1 MGAAVLVAGVVGA
14 AVTVGTDVGE
24 ACVAAPGASTVTV
37 TVRRGVGRSVMPQA
51 VRASAAADP
60 THTARRAPRAVRLGR
75 GRDSSRGDGRAPKGL
90 AEVTSGMALKSG
102 TDRAAGR
109 MPRRVTYSGRVLR
122 GLLSPKWLGLLA
134 LVLVIVAACTLLGLW
149 QLGVARDEGH
159 KQAVAAASQLQR
171 APLQQVTQA
180 HSAFEPEFSNRPVT
194 VTGTYDDTRTIL
206 VVDRRLGDRAG
217 SWVVTPLVTEG
228 GTVAVLRGFVDGV
241 PATAPAAPA
250 GVVTVEGSLGPTE
263 SPRPGAPLPAPQ
275 RRSVDLAS
283 LVNEWPG
290 DLYNVVLLASDESDA
305 ASRPSAAPLPTP
317 GLTRVPP
324 PDVDTPLNL
333 RNA

>member
-1 MGAAVLVAGVVGA
+1 
-14 AVTVGTDVGE
+14 
-24 ACVAAPGASTVTV
+24 
-37 TVRRGVGRSVMPQA
+37 
-51 VRASAAADP
+51 
-60 THTARRAPRAVRLGR
+60 
-75 GRDSSRGDGRAPKGL
+75 
-90 AEVTSGMALKSG
+90 
-102 TDRAAGR
+102 
-109 MPRRVTYSGRVLR
+109 VLR
-122 GLLSPKWLGLLA
+122 GLLSPKWLGLFA

-171 APLQQVTQA
+171 APLQQVTRA
-180 HSAFEPEFSNRPVT
+180 HSAFEAEFSNRPVT
-194 VTGTYDDTRTIL
+194 VTGTYDDSRTIL

-241 PATAPAAPA
+241 PATAPAAPT

-275 RRSVDLAS
+275 RRSVDLAA

-290 DLYNVVLLASDESDA
+290 DLYNVLVLASDETA
-305 ASRPSAAPLPTP
+305 AAPASSGAVPVD

-324 PDVDTPLNL
+324 PDIDTPLNL
-333 RNA
+333 RNAAYAVQWWVFGLFAIWMWWKMFRAEQQADAVPAAEREEIPA